1 MRLLFVHEV
10 NYREKVVFEMHD
22 FPELLSLADHDV
34 TFIDFGEG
42 GTRSGLRRWFDWRT
56 ETAVVR
62 DRAHSGAEVR
72 VITPGRLLPPPLDR
86 LLASLTQVP
95 VLIRTLKSE
104 PFDCVVLYA
113 VPTNGWQAL
122 IVAQRLGVPVL
133 FRALDISHR
142 LRPTVFAS
150 LIERA
155 ERFIYRRADA
165 VSANNHALARY
176 IVENGGNP
184 DTISVDY
191 PVLDLERFSPGP
203 KPPELLARYGL
214 DDSAEVVQFMGTLY
228 RFAGLDWLLRSIV
241 PMLERRPSAR
251 VMFVGGGEAEAELRR
266 VVKELGVG
274 DQVIFTGWIDY
285 DELAGHLRLAD
296 IAVTPFAEELVANSR
311 VAEQG
316 HSIRRLRHPDRV
328 HPARRDASHDPRGS
342 GRHLRCSWGGVPP
355 PHRRLAREPDAAARS
370 RPLCPHND
378 RRALHVGGCVGTDR
392 GCDRGQRSVMISA
405 APRPQ
410 RTLSQS
416 LRQ

>member
-203 KPPELLARYGL
+203 SRRNCSLATVSMIPPRSFSSWAPSTGSPGSIGFSDPSFRCWNAGRRRGLCSSAVERQRPSFAGWSRNSVSAIRSSSPDGSTTTFQPLQQGLSRASAHRSARGLGSQPVLARTLTIGVGAVCAVGTLLTAWWFVGL
-214 DDSAEVVQFMGTLY
+214 DDLMNHDGLLSHHVPPRAG
-228 RFAGLDWLLRSIV
+228 RFHAHRGLSWLG
-241 PMLERRPSAR
+241 RRPSSFA
-251 VMFVGGGEAEAELRR
+251 FVQR
-266 VVKELGVG
+266 
-274 DQVIFTGWIDY
+274 
-285 DELAGHLRLAD
+285 
-296 IAVTPFAEELVANSR
+296 IALHRGISSCCWCP
-311 VAEQG
+311 
-316 HSIRRLRHPDRV
+316 RLRCRRGERERART
-328 HPARRDASHDPRGS
+328 PAS
-342 GRHLRCSWGGVPP
+342 
-355 PHRRLAREPDAAARS
+355 S
-370 RPLCPHND
+370 R
-378 RRALHVGGCVGTDR
+378 
-392 GCDRGQRSVMISA
+392 
-405 APRPQ
+405 
-410 RTLSQS
+410 
-416 LRQ
+416 